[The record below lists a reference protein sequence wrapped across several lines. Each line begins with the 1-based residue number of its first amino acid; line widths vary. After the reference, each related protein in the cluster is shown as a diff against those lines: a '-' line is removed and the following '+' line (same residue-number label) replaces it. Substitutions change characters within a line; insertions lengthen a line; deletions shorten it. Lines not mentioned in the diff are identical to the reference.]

1 MTPSS
6 RDPRRPTPEC
16 PDSGIP
22 AGSIPPRPAPRRLD
36 GLSIVLPCLD
46 GQDAIADAVRDATRA
61 GDRVAAEHEIIV
73 VNDGSSDATATI
85 AAALVGWDRR
95 VRLLVHARIR
105 GYGDAVRTGIGA
117 ARMPWLLLTDCGPRL
132 DSDALETLLPL
143 AAEADVVVEGPV
155 TLARLA
161 ALEGLQLDS
170 RGTTIAAE
178 LRVKAAAGGARV
190 VAIGGAGSRAAQ
202 HDRNTIV
209 HEAQRWLA
217 TLPRMQQPTARQRP
231 DRD

>member
-1 MTPSS
+1 MTCSS
-6 RDPRRPTPEC
+6 HDPRRQTPEC

-22 AGSIPPRPAPRRLD
+22 AGSVPPRPVPRRLD
-36 GLSIVLPCLD
+36 GLSVVLPCLN
-46 GQDAIADAVRDATRA
+46 GQDAIAGAVRGATRA
-61 GDRVAAEHEIIV
+61 ADRAATEHEIIV

-105 GYGDAVRTGIGA
+105 GYGDAVRSGIGA
-117 ARMPWLLLTDCGPRL
+117 ARMPWVLLTDPLRCDL
-132 DSDALETLLPL
+132 DALDTFVPL
-143 AAEADVVVEGPV
+143 AADADLVVDRAV
-155 TLARLA
+155 TLIRRATLDGLL
-161 ALEGLQLDS
+161 LES
-170 RGTTIAAE
+170 RGTPITAE

-190 VAIGGAGSRAAQ
+190 RVVGAGAGDAQ

-217 TLPRMQQPTARQRP
+217 TLPRMQQPAAR
-231 DRD
+231 RDV

>member
-1 MTPSS
+1 MTCSS
-6 RDPRRPTPEC
+6 HDPRRQTPEC

-22 AGSIPPRPAPRRLD
+22 AGSVPPRPVPRRLD
-36 GLSIVLPCLD
+36 GLSVVLPCLN
-46 GQDAIADAVRDATRA
+46 GQDAIAGVVRGATRA
-61 GDRVAAEHEIIV
+61 ADRAATEHEIIV

-105 GYGDAVRTGIGA
+105 GYGDAVRSGIGA
-117 ARMPWLLLTDCGPRL
+117 ARMPWVLLADPLRSDIDALDTFVALAADADLVVDRAVTLIRRATLDGLLL
-132 DSDALETLLPL
+132 E
-143 AAEADVVVEGPV
+143 
-155 TLARLA
+155 
-161 ALEGLQLDS
+161 S
-170 RGTTIAAE
+170 RGTPITAE

-190 VAIGGAGSRAAQ
+190 RVVGAGAGNAQ

-217 TLPRMQQPTARQRP
+217 TLPRMQQPAGR
-231 DRD
+231 RDV

>member
-1 MTPSS
+1 MTFSS
-6 RDPRRPTPEC
+6 RDPRRQTPEC

-22 AGSIPPRPAPRRLD
+22 AGSVPSRPAPRRLD

-46 GQDAIADAVRDATRA
+46 GQDAIGDAVRDATRA
-61 GDRVAAEHEIIV
+61 GDRVAAMHEIIV

-85 AAALVGWDRR
+85 AAALAGWDRR

-105 GYGDAVRTGIGA
+105 GYGDAVRSGIEA
-117 ARMPWLLLTDCGPRL
+117 AHMPWVLLTDPLWSDLGAL
-132 DSDALETLLPL
+132 DAFVAPADHADLVVDRAITLVRRATLDGLLLE
-143 AAEADVVVEGPV
+143 
-155 TLARLA
+155 
-161 ALEGLQLDS
+161 S

-190 VAIGGAGSRAAQ
+190 RVVGAGGGDAQ

-209 HEAQRWLA
+209 HEAQRWLG
-217 TLPRMQQPTARQRP
+217 TLPRMQPSTGR
-231 DRD
+231 RDE

>member
-1 MTPSS
+1 MTSSS
-6 RDPRRPTPEC
+6 RDPRWQTPEC

-22 AGSIPPRPAPRRLD
+22 AGSVPARCAPRRLD

-61 GDRVAAEHEIIV
+61 GDRVAAAHEVIV

-85 AAALVGWDRR
+85 AAALSGWDRR

-105 GYGDAVRTGIGA
+105 GYGDAVRSGIGA
-117 ARMPWLLLTDCGPRL
+117 ARMPWVLLTDPLRCDLGAL
-132 DSDALETLLPL
+132 DSFVPL
-143 AAEADVVVEGPV
+143 AAEADVVVDRAI
-155 TLARLA
+155 TLIRRAT
-161 ALEGLQLDS
+161 LESLLLES
-170 RGTTIAAE
+170 RGAAISAE

-190 VAIGGAGSRAAQ
+190 RVVGPGAGDAQ

-209 HEAQRWLA
+209 HEAQRWLT
-217 TLPRMQQPTARQRP
+217 TLPRMQQSAGR
-231 DRD
+231 RDE